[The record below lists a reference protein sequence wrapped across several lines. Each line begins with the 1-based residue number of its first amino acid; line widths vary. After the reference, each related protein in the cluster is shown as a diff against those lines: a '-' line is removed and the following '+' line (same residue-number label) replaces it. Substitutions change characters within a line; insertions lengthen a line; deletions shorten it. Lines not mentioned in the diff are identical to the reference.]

1 MLRDEQDGKKPAQQ
15 YLGEYLSNSKE
26 TFIQNRD
33 EILDKLDDTIDKEI
47 ERLKIPYEI
56 QYERSI

>member
-1 MLRDEQDGKKPAQQ
+1 MLRDEQDRKKPAQQ
-15 YLGEYLSNSKE
+15 YLGEYRSNSKE

>member
-1 MLRDEQDGKKPAQQ
+1 MLRDEQDRKKPAQQ
-15 YLGEYLSNSKE
+15 YLGEYLSNCKE

>member
-1 MLRDEQDGKKPAQQ
+1 MLRDEQDRKKPAQQ
-15 YLGEYLSNSKE
+15 YLGEYLPNSKE
-26 TFIQNRD
+26 TFIKNRD
-33 EILDKLDDTIDKEI
+33 EIQDKLDDTIDKEI